1 MPQDRQGRAFRRQV
15 GTMKSKLILVAL
27 FGCLLASAPA
37 AENTAKRLAK
47 QLPNEPHPAAAVPRT
62 LEQMPA
68 VAPQVTY
75 QGGQLSISARNSTL
89 GDILKAVHTAT
100 GAEIEMP
107 GTGNDRVVGSFGPGP
122 ARDVLAALLYGSHF
136 NYVLLGSETD
146 PQALNRVMLFAK
158 TVPEESA
165 PTETASA
172 GSYQGNN
179 VAPGN
184 QNMSRP
190 FPGRP
195 GMPVP
200 NAGNQQPADTGD
212 EADAQA
218 DDDSSD
224 DQTDDAADD
233 QSGDA
238 ETVQGEEQVK
248 SPEQMLQEL
257 QQQQQQQQQQNQPG
271 TQPGFPPGI
280 RPGFPPG
287 MQPGMPGSFP
297 PGGQQQQQQQQ

>member
-1 MPQDRQGRAFRRQV
+1 
-15 GTMKSKLILVAL
+15 MKSKLILVAL
-27 FGCLLASAPA
+27 VGCLLANAPA
-37 AENTAKRLAK
+37 AENTARHVAK
-47 QLPNEPHPAAAVPRT
+47 PLSNEPQPAVPRT

-107 GTGNDRVVGSFGPGP
+107 GAGNDRVVGSFGPGP

-158 TVPEESA
+158 TAASESA
-165 PTETASA
+165 PAETASTE
-172 GSYQGNN
+172 SYQGNN
-179 VAPGN
+179 MAPGY
-184 QNMSRP
+184 QNMARP

-195 GMPVP
+195 GMPMP
-200 NAGNQQPADTGD
+200 NQAAQQQAADNSD
-212 EADAQA
+212 DADAQA

-224 DQTDDAADD
+224 DQADDQADD
-233 QSGDA
+233 QSADT
-238 ETVQGEEQVK
+238 ETVQGQDADQVK

-257 QQQQQQQQQQNQPG
+257 QQQQQQQQQQQNQPG
-271 TQPGFPPGI
+271 VQPGFPPGI

-297 PGGQQQQQQQQ
+297 PGGQQQQQQQ